1 MHESGEDYI
10 EAILMLQKE
19 SGTAPRSVEVAKKLG
34 VSKPSV
40 SRAMGILVERGYL
53 RINDNGTLQ
62 LTEKGEAKAN
72 DVYERHILLTQFL
85 MKIAGVSEEQAA
97 RNACKIEHDIDED
110 IKNGIRRWM
119 EKNS

>member
-1 MHESGEDYI
+1 
-10 EAILMLQKE
+10 MLQKE